1 MNAQHTETI
10 NIEGM
15 SCNHCVETLTKSLAP
30 IEGLNVHAIEIG
42 SANVSYDPSKV
53 ERSLIV
59 KAITDQG
66 FRIQQT

>member
-15 SCNHCVETLTKSLAP
+15 SCNHCVETLNKSLAP

-42 SANVSYDPSKV
+42 FANVSYDPSKV

-59 KAITDQG
+59 KAITDHG
-66 FRIQQT
+66 FRVQQT